1 MLYSQYSNPLELI
14 SLYINQGRFGHFVSS
29 FIDADKKR
37 KEVEMKKD
45 EDNKLW
51 LAYLASRSEKPY
63 GEWLNSVVKSS
74 NQNRRNGNNRSGD
87 ESLDDEEIASIING
101 LFPDDISDSPKRGEN
116 PNGTI

>member
-51 LAYLASRSEKPY
+51 RAYLASRSEKPY
-63 GEWLNSVVKSS
+63 GEWLNSIVTSD
-74 NQNRRNGNNRSGD
+74 QNRRNGNNRSGD
-87 ESLDDEEIASIING
+87 ESLDDEEIVSIIDG
-101 LFPDDISDSPKRGEN
+101 LFPKDISDSPKRGEN